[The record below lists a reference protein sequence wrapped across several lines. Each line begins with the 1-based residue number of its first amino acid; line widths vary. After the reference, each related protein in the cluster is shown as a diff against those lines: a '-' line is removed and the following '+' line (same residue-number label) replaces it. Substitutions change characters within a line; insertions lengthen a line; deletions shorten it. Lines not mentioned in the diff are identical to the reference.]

1 MAILI
6 SIGNLG
12 GAVGSN
18 IFLARQA
25 PHYWLG
31 YGFALGIVTAAICTT
46 FVLRSAYGK
55 VNRERDLV
63 PEEET
68 RARYTDQELLDLGD
82 KSPLYRYTL

>member
-18 IFLARQA
+18 IFLANEA

-31 YGFALGIVTAAICTT
+31 YGFALGIVLAAISMT
-46 FVLRSAYGK
+46 FVLRAAFLK
-55 VNRERDLV
+55 VNRQRDMI
-63 PEEET
+63 PEAEVRIKYSE
-68 RARYTDQELLDLGD
+68 QELLDLGD

>member
-18 IFLARQA
+18 IFLADEA

-31 YGFALGIVTAAICTT
+31 YGFALGIVTAAICMT
-46 FVLRSAYGK
+46 FVLRAAFNK
-55 VNRERDLV
+55 INRDRDRV
-63 PEEET
+63 PEAKV
-68 RARYTDQELLDLGD
+68 RARYTELELLDMGD